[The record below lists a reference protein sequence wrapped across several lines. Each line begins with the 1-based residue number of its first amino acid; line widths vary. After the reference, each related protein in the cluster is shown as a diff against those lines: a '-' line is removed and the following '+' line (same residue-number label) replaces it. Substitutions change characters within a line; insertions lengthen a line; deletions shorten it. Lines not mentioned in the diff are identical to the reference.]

1 MEKIFHTYRRTTLM
15 SMREIDTIALLD
27 NVELMINTLQ
37 YDSMRSA
44 GKTKMNAPALVSLYN
59 LKDIYTK
66 LISKALPKKEVA

>member
-1 MEKIFHTYRRTTLM
+1 M
-15 SMREIDTIALLD
+15 SMREIDEVALLD

-59 LKDIYTK
+59 LKDVYTK
-66 LISKALPKKEVA
+66 LISKATPKNKEVV

>member
-1 MEKIFHTYRRTTLM
+1 M

-44 GKTKMNAPALVSLYN
+44 GKTKMNAPALVSLYKAN
-59 LKDIYTK
+59 FKSYTK
-66 LISKALPKKEVA
+66 EGGSIDGKYRSNNRLYP